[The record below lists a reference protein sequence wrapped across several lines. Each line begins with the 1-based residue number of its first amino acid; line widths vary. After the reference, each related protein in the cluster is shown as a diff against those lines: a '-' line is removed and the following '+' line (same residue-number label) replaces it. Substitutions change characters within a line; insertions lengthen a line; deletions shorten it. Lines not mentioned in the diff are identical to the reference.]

1 MLDETFYMIFKHSN
15 VISSFAPMR
24 QVILAKNIRM
34 SSVVVGLARD
44 IMTLLWPFIIMEN
57 GKWSHPWTAK
67 EGKKPLFT
75 PWERKKEDVFARNLR
90 QNKAIKPWWA
100 SSWSRGQKYF
110 HFFLT
115 QKKVLVGITQSRHPS
130 KDFISAAFDDFWA
143 WLINWNVTF

>member
-57 GKWSHPWTAK
+57 GK
-67 EGKKPLFT
+67 
-75 PWERKKEDVFARNLR
+75 
-90 QNKAIKPWWA
+90 
-100 SSWSRGQKYF
+100 
-110 HFFLT
+110 
-115 QKKVLVGITQSRHPS
+115 
-130 KDFISAAFDDFWA
+130 
-143 WLINWNVTF
+143 